1 MTTPSSQRGR
11 SLEREIIIAVIVLY
25 LMITGVMV
33 TVHYTQPA
41 GQETAT
47 SSTSPSTASNP
58 AASQTQSDLNKEIDN
73 DPHNAQGRRAASFR
87 G

>member
-1 MTTPSSQRGR
+1 MTTSSPQRRR

-33 TVHYTQPA
+33 TVHYLQPA

-47 SSTSPSTASNP
+47 SSTSPSHGE
-58 AASQTQSDLNKEIDN
+58 QSSRKPDAK
-73 DPHNAQGRRAASFR
+73 
-87 G
+87 

>member
-1 MTTPSSQRGR
+1 MTTPSPPRR

-47 SSTSPSTASNP
+47 SSTSPSHGEPSARKSE
-58 AASQTQSDLNKEIDN
+58 AK
-73 DPHNAQGRRAASFR
+73 
-87 G
+87 

>member
-1 MTTPSSQRGR
+1 MTGPPRQRRR
-11 SLEREIIIAVIVLY
+11 SLEREIIVAVIVLY

-47 SSTSPSTASNP
+47 SSTSPSHGE
-58 AASQTQSDLNKEIDN
+58 QS
-73 DPHNAQGRRAASFR
+73 GRKPDAK
-87 G
+87 

>member
-1 MTTPSSQRGR
+1 MTTPSGPSRRR

-33 TVHYTQPA
+33 TVHYIQPL

-47 SSTSPSTASNP
+47 SSRSPSHSERSVRPP
-58 AASQTQSDLNKEIDN
+58 AA
-73 DPHNAQGRRAASFR
+73 P
-87 G
+87 

>member
-1 MTTPSSQRGR
+1 MTTPSPPRHR

-33 TVHYTQPA
+33 TVHYMQPA

-47 SSTSPSTASNP
+47 SSTSPSHGE
-58 AASQTQSDLNKEIDN
+58 QSSRKPDAK
-73 DPHNAQGRRAASFR
+73 
-87 G
+87 

>member
-1 MTTPSSQRGR
+1 MTSPPRQRRR

-41 GQETAT
+41 GQGTAT
-47 SSTSPSTASNP
+47 SSTSPSHGE
-58 AASQTQSDLNKEIDN
+58 QS
-73 DPHNAQGRRAASFR
+73 GRKSDAK
-87 G
+87 

>member
-1 MTTPSSQRGR
+1 MTTSSRPPRR

-33 TVHYTQPA
+33 TVHYIQPL

-47 SSTSPSTASNP
+47 SSRSPSHSERNLRSP
-58 AASQTQSDLNKEIDN
+58 AA
-73 DPHNAQGRRAASFR
+73 P
-87 G
+87 